1 MSVALL
7 ISIVSLVLAFVSFVV
22 NFTLNQR
29 AAVRA
34 RKPVLVF
41 VDDPNERCWVLRNV
55 GNGPALNIV
64 VAQRQKPHGWFN
76 PVRVPPLGRDG
87 HFRLHWLG
95 RWSGGGLGAV
105 YSDFEDRRYTST
117 LGGEVSR
124 TFEGDRLPRW
134 RDEQVKRY
142 WNPEIAGDTA
152 IRDLPPWAVEPSEF
166 DAGDT
171 PGSRRGRFAQLLRR
185 S

>member
-1 MSVALL
+1 VSAALFISVA
-7 ISIVSLVLAFVSFVV
+7 SLTLAFLSFAV
-22 NFTLNQR
+22 NFALNQR

-41 VDDPNERCWVLRNV
+41 VDDPDAQCWVLRNV
-55 GNGPALNIV
+55 GNGPALNVV
-64 VAQRQKPHGWFN
+64 VAQRQRKLGWFN
-76 PVRVPPLGRDG
+76 PVRLPPLGRDG
-87 HFRLHWLG
+87 DFRLHWLG

-117 LGGEVSR
+117 LGGELSR
-124 TFEGDRLPRW
+124 TYEGHRLPRW

-142 WNPEIAGDTA
+142 WNPEIAADTA
-152 IRDLPPWAVEPSEF
+152 VREVPPWAVEPSDF
-166 DAGDT
+166 DTGVT
-171 PGSRRGRFAQLLRR
+171 PGHSRGRFAQRLRR